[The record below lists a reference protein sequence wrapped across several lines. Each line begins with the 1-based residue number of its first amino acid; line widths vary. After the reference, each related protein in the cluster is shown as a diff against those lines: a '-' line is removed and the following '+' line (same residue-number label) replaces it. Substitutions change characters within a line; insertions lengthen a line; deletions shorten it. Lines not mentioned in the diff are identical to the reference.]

1 MNQALQEAFPG
12 MSAGIAAAMVV
23 VCAFLV
29 IASLVALVISIFL
42 AIAYIRYNRKENS
55 LSLTGEEIARKILDQ
70 YGLEKIKVSATGSIL
85 FGNSYSHYFKKVRLR
100 RLTYK
105 KKSVSSM
112 VMAAQKSALAILD
125 KEQDPDM
132 KKRIRLIPLISFGPF
147 ACVPL
152 VIIGGL
158 LDYWVFHTDGQ
169 YTVVFSIIGVAF
181 YLFSFLLSILVLKTE
196 KKAQTRS
203 LVIMQ
208 EELSV
213 TQEDLQMAQKLF
225 RLYNIEY
232 INNMVIALLELIY
245 RILQIVAM
253 FSSNGSSSSS
263 KS

>member
-1 MNQALQEAFPG
+1 
-12 MSAGIAAAMVV
+12 
-23 VCAFLV
+23 
-29 IASLVALVISIFL
+29 
-42 AIAYIRYNRKENS
+42 
-55 LSLTGEEIARKILDQ
+55 
-70 YGLEKIKVSATGSIL
+70 
-85 FGNSYSHYFKKVRLR
+85 
-100 RLTYK
+100 
-105 KKSVSSM
+105 M